1 MMGCCSSIGLA
12 SRGKRAEGVTQ
23 RVEVE
28 SEKETQNVPAVSA
41 WDGGEQ
47 LDCGWEPWGEGLG
60 QG

>member
-1 MMGCCSSIGLA
+1 MLFLHRAGQR

-28 SEKETQNVPAVSA
+28 SEKETQNVPAVGA

-47 LDCGWEPWGEGLG
+47 LDYGWEPWGEGLG